1 MAVKRAII
9 GLRGIAF
16 SKVTKD
22 DITSYQSEAAVALPW
37 VGQLSKTPQ
46 SNTQKINYDDQ
57 LYATLKTNNG
67 VDFELRLAEIDMQTL
82 QMLGVGAYDV
92 TTGTFKHARDPQ
104 YGTWSIRGITDT
116 VSGLP
121 FYFNYRSADVTDVRY
136 DNFQTKGDNA
146 TVCEAIITGTFRLPV
161 YAAAEDLVR
170 MQLLEDKSNQ
180 AACDALVTDA
190 ETLPEA

>member
-16 SKVTKD
+16 SKVNQD
-22 DITSYQSEAAVALPW
+22 DITGYKSEAAIALPW

-67 VDFELRLAEIDMQTL
+67 VDFELRLAEMDMETL
-82 QMLGVGAYDV
+82 ELLGAGVYDAE
-92 TTGTFKHARDPQ
+92 TGTFKHARDPQ
-104 YGTWSIRGITDT
+104 YGVWSIRGITDT

-121 FYFNYRSADVTDVRY
+121 FYFNYRAADLTDVRY
-136 DNFQTKGDNA
+136 DNFATKGDNA
-146 TVCEAIITGTFRLPV
+146 TVCEVIITGTFRLPV
-161 YAAAEDLVR
+161 YAAAEDLIR

-180 AACDALVTDA
+180 AACDALITAA